1 VREAK
6 LQLSPHDIMWKKP
19 GEGIDD
25 DSHSREDHDER
36 FEIIAVPRV
45 LERYSP
51 VISQRY
57 AVQHD
62 ADDGGQS

>member
-1 VREAK
+1 
-6 LQLSPHDIMWKKP
+6 MWKKP

-45 LERYSP
+45 LEWYSP